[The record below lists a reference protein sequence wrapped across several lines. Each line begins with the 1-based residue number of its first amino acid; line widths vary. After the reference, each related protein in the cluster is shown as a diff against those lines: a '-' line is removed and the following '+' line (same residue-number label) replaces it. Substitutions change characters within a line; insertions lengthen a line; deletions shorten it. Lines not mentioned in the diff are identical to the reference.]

1 MNRRKYTIEN
11 RLINIDSNNVVT
23 HTLQGPES
31 AVELDWISI
40 LPTYT
45 IEGFPLAVLLPS
57 LNYAFFSSKNL
68 YS

>member
-31 AVELDWISI
+31 AVGIGLDIL

-45 IEGFPLAVLLPS
+45 IEEFPLLF
-57 LNYAFFSSKNL
+57 YFRH
-68 YS
+68 